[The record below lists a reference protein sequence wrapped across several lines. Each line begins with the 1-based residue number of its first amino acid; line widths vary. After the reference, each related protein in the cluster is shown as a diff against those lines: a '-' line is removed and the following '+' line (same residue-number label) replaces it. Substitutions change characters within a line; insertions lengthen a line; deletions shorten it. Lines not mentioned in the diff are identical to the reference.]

1 MSLTNHHHHTTD
13 NIRTAFLLNLFFT
26 LVELVGGILTN
37 SVAVLSDAI
46 HDLGDSTALGL
57 AWYLNNLSYKER
69 DSRYSYGYKRFSLLG
84 ALVST
89 LILITGSVF
98 ILTKS
103 IPRIFNPEPTNATG
117 MLIFAILGV
126 GVNGLAALRLR
137 RDHSLN
143 ARMVAFHLIEDILGW
158 AAVLIVSLV
167 LLFRPFYILDAI
179 LSITITVFILFNVI
193 RNLKKILS
201 LFLQAIPDQI
211 DVEEIERHFTRIPK
225 VLSCHHTHCWSLDG
239 EHHVLTTHVVLD
251 VDTTRDE
258 VFKIKKQIQTLAKS
272 LDFTHITVE
281 TEFAESDC
289 TMTHETAT

>member
-1 MSLTNHHHHTTD
+1 MSLTNHHHHSTD

-89 LILITGSVF
+89 LILITGSIF

>member
-1 MSLTNHHHHTTD
+1 MSLTNHHHHSTD